1 LTGKQEKPVD
11 ENSDRYFLSRV
22 GEPMAARIMGSKDRA
37 DQAIRSGD
45 ALAVANSRVDPVHQ
59 IKAVAG
65 PV

>member
-1 LTGKQEKPVD
+1 LSWADSLVGDICFFFLVGRRRHIATHCISAAASDVYTKQ
-11 ENSDRYFLSRV
+11 
-22 GEPMAARIMGSKDRA
+22 
-37 DQAIRSGD
+37 